1 MAKSGG
7 YIEVTVRFFKEGDQW
22 TAQCVE
28 LGTATCADTLEEA
41 ETAIEDMVH
50 LHLDALGDVGERQK
64 FLKAHGVTLHRGSV
78 DRTPRRKTD
87 VSEINATNKINKTG
101 EVKRRRG
108 SVNEVGLLFSSL
120 SFALMKPSVA
130 LCSPRLSRH

>member
-7 YIEVTVRFFKEGDQW
+7 YIEVTVLFFKEGDQW

-87 VSEINATNKINKTG
+87 VRLRAG
-101 EVKRRRG
+101 ELAGRKRIVFPKLQPPKRRAM
-108 SVNEVGLLFSSL
+108 V
-120 SFALMKPSVA
+120 M
-130 LCSPRLSRH
+130 